1 MLQMKRII
9 LSGTL
14 LFGLIMGSVIS
25 ANAQNTFTRARVPQP
40 KPLPQVQK
48 AADYQTP
55 LLKATELH
63 NFLNKL
69 PDYKLDQTRFERAK
83 DQTVQDRRRHAA
95 MEACNIQRLE
105 EYFKN
110 PEEVWRKMKEKYDGD
125 EKDLAIYFNSSTVLS
140 PDEKKTQ
147 LLTSNHPA
155 TDQELSEM
163 FMYWSLGRAIL
174 NDVYQNPEQWGD
186 PKKPNTAVFPLWKDQ
201 KYLVDRAYDQ
211 KYNEINAFFGIPPTG
226 RPLIGDSKYDYKQ
239 HGEVV
244 LAHNA
249 YIAAL
254 SAAKPERAL
263 LMPDRMRQA
272 PAAAPKPLPPVG
284 ESVIYLKNQD
294 GTTALFP
301 ETPAP
306 WQTFAES
313 GFTAYNPNGEMGQD
327 FVGRSFQVRSDVGQ
341 RSPDTLN
348 HNRLEVYQALKK
360 QLSSSEK
367 IQEVTQRQHDVI
379 QKTAQGMMTKYNL
392 VVEPDVTGQI
402 DFKNEA
408 RMKVLKE
415 QIKARKKA
423 YLDEAA
429 AAIAANE
436 ANGLA
441 VQMPPVERAAK
452 EAYINQKIKNGAD
465 KQALYQ
471 QVKEIISLTP
481 EEQARRLIAAL
492 RTDEEG
498 DVYLTRA
505 NVADI
510 EGQIKASRAARSL
523 REEAELQV
531 EAQLKKYRRQKKIDE
546 TCLNQGDML

>member
-1 MLQMKRII
+1 MQRMKGIV
-9 LSGTL
+9 SGVLTIVL
-14 LFGLIMGSVIS
+14 MTAGVIS
-25 ANAQNTFTRARVPQP
+25 ANAQNAFTRARAPQP
-40 KPLPQVQK
+40 KPIPEVQK
-48 AADYQTP
+48 PADYKTP

-69 PDYKLDQTRFERAK
+69 PDYKTDQIRLERAK
-83 DQTVQDRRRHAA
+83 DQTVQDKRRYAA

-147 LLTSNHPA
+147 LLASNHPA

-163 FMYWSLGRAIL
+163 FMYWSLGRSIL

-201 KYLVDRAYDQ
+201 KYLVDRAYDK
-211 KYNEINAFFGIPPTG
+211 KYNEINAFFGIPPAG
-226 RPLIGDSKYDYKQ
+226 RPLVGDSKYDYKQ
-239 HGEVV
+239 HNEVV
-244 LAHNA
+244 LAHTA

-254 SAAKPERAL
+254 AAAKPERAL
-263 LMPDRMRQA
+263 LMPERMREA
-272 PAAAPKPLPPVG
+272 PAAAPKPLPPAG

-301 ETPAP
+301 ETPEP
-306 WQTFAES
+306 WREFADS
-313 GFTAYNPNGEMGQD
+313 GFAAYNPDGEMGQD
-327 FVGRSFQVRSDVGQ
+327 FAGRSFQVRPDVGQ

-379 QKTAQGMMTKYNL
+379 QKAAQGMLDKYNL
-392 VVEPDVTGQI
+392 TVESDAAGDI
-402 DFKNEA
+402 DFKNET
-408 RMKVLKE
+408 RMKALKE
-415 QIKARKKA
+415 QIKARKAA

-436 ANGLA
+436 AKGLA
-441 VQMPPVERAAK
+441 AQMPSFEQAAK
-452 EAYINQKIKNGAD
+452 EAYINKKLKNGAD

-471 QVKEIISLTP
+471 QVKEIITLTP

-492 RTDEEG
+492 HADAEG

-510 EGQIKASRAARSL
+510 EGQIKASRAARAL
-523 REEAELQV
+523 RDEAELQV

-546 TCLNQGDML
+546 TCLNQGDIF